1 MKDMVCIEQK
11 DSWKRLLNS
20 QKSPTKMIRNLLS
33 VLHPIYPVTGQ
44 DNELPLSTGIKNIMD
59 EVKKAVMD
67 GISPLYKKLP
77 QYFLV
82 V

>member
-1 MKDMVCIEQK
+1 MVNVNIF
-11 DSWKRLLNS
+11 S
-20 QKSPTKMIRNLLS
+20 SPDDDINE
-33 VLHPIYPVTGQ
+33 YDDDDDNDE
-44 DNELPLSTGIKNIMD
+44 DNEFPTSTGITNIMD